1 MNVRFLFLL
10 FFSGMIEGDHYGVGR
25 VEAFSATVKSKTLS
39 SSSSLSASLGQSI
52 QTIRTVNEGLE
63 LASQFWLPKDE
74 NLPSHYRT
82 QAIHHE
88 TRQRWAGQLLQKLE
102 QVTEDSPIS
111 PVHDERFSRLVLA
124 ASIPF
129 GGQAHDPDMI
139 QNDKQKKKEQQAL
152 MEALQALHGLIGR
165 AYHHRQEEEEEEEED
180 VPTFEDRLPAE
191 TIQGIQQLMARA
203 LAWNPTT
210 YSLDLAC
217 ELCWSIEG
225 LQACLPSTATATA
238 NMQQLT
244 QRTSQLPFQ
253 ILRNAISWNEI
264 LPSLDT
270 LLHAIPFSNDRI
282 ITRHGTA
289 VQERRG
295 TAWLVQSESGIGAL
309 AYSGKLMTP
318 KPMPE
323 LVEQVMHRVEEKI
336 GVLGTSFDCAL
347 CNHYADATAAC
358 KFHTD
363 PEHGSHW
370 DRTTVVVAAGSD
382 RKFAFKPIP
391 SITTWQE
398 WDDTAP
404 STLQQEEAS
413 NTAAVTHLFAGDLV
427 VMTDTCNDDF
437 YHAVHAGRN
446 NDPRISLVFKRAIER
461 GGTKGHGLAGQ
472 GRRRRRRVQTTAK
485 STAEGNNYTNNS
497 NSRHRQRRQ
506 SLSNTRKK
514 KTRRS

>member
-165 AYHHRQEEEEEEEED
+165 AYHHRQEEEED

-191 TIQGIQQLMARA
+191 TIQGIQQLMTRA

-217 ELCWSIEG
+217 ELCWTIEG
-225 LQACLPSTATATA
+225 LQACLPPTATATA

-253 ILRNAISWNEI
+253 ILRNAISLNEI

-270 LLHAIPFSNDRI
+270 LLHAIPFSNDQI

-295 TAWLVQSESGIGAL
+295 TAWLVQSESWNRCL
-309 AYSGKLMTP
+309 
-318 KPMPE
+318 
-323 LVEQVMHRVEEKI
+323 
-336 GVLGTSFDCAL
+336 GVLGQVNDTETNA
-347 CNHYADATAAC
+347 
-358 KFHTD
+358 
-363 PEHGSHW
+363 
-370 DRTTVVVAAGSD
+370 RT
-382 RKFAFKPIP
+382 
-391 SITTWQE
+391 
-398 WDDTAP
+398 
-404 STLQQEEAS
+404 
-413 NTAAVTHLFAGDLV
+413 
-427 VMTDTCNDDF
+427 
-437 YHAVHAGRN
+437 
-446 NDPRISLVFKRAIER
+446 
-461 GGTKGHGLAGQ
+461 GGTSHASS
-472 GRRRRRRVQTTAK
+472 RRK
-485 STAEGNNYTNNS
+485 DWSFGNIF
-497 NSRHRQRRQ
+497 
-506 SLSNTRKK
+506 
-514 KTRRS
+514 